1 MKVYKMKKFVFMV
14 AGVIII
20 GFIIMTISFYKSQRL
35 LSPPFDQTI
44 DEQNGDGAPLKPK
57 QTTPLQPHYMD
68 EKNGYALTNNQLK
81 ITFDKGGHW
90 VTVPVK
96 KDQLFKGEYNG
107 NEQELIE
114 NSYVLTAK
122 RAAFLYSDGSEDK
135 ETLLIYTLDQGK
147 TWQRA
152 VVEKDFPGIRIRK
165 VAFLNDRF
173 GYVILTGYRTMS
185 QEGSNAY
192 LTYDG
197 GKTWHITGFTGDS
210 RLLSDGGFID
220 ESTGFMSYG
229 TIDPEEPD
237 FHVTQDGGKSWKRA
251 EINIPAKY
259 HKIFVTA
266 EIPKKEGDH
275 LVLLVNQ
282 GPNGDYKGGKVKGKF
297 ISKDNGLTWEFSTEV
312 GE

>member
-1 MKVYKMKKFVFMV
+1 MKKFVIVV

-20 GFIIMTISFYKSQRL
+20 GLVITTILFQKSLRL
-35 LSPPFDQTI
+35 SYPLFGQTI
-44 DEQNGDGAPLKPK
+44 DKQSSDSAQLKPN
-57 QTTPLQPHYMD
+57 QTPTFQPHYLD

-81 ITFDKGGHW
+81 ITFDKGNHW

-107 NEQELIE
+107 NKQELIE
-114 NSYVLTAK
+114 NSYVLTEK
-122 RAAFLYSDGSEDK
+122 RAAFIYSDESEDK

-147 TWQRA
+147 TWHRA
-152 VVEKDFPGIRIRK
+152 VVEKNFPGIRIRK
-165 VAFLNDRF
+165 VAFLNDHF
-173 GYVILTGYRTMS
+173 GYVILTGDRTMS
-185 QEGSNAY
+185 QEGSSAY
-192 LTYDG
+192 LTHDG
-197 GKTWHITGFTGDS
+197 GKTWHVTNYTGNT
-210 RLLSDGGFID
+210 RLLFDGGFID

-229 TIDPEEPD
+229 TINPEEPD
-237 FHVTQDGGKSWKRA
+237 FYVTQDGGKSWKKA
-251 EINIPAKY
+251 KINIPAKY

-266 EIPKKEGDH
+266 EIPKKEGNH

-297 ISKDNGLTWEFSTEV
+297 ISKDNGLTWEFSAEV